1 MFIVAIVT
9 TPRQYPVLLDSLK
22 TCLTHIEAIIET
34 NSSGIQK
41 APPPPLPP
49 KPSRIKPAV
58 PPRPPPPIPP
68 PPPPS
73 PPARQVELQGKN
85 RRYNLSI
92 INKWIK

>member
-1 MFIVAIVT
+1 LFIVAIVT

-68 PPPPS
+68 PA

-85 RRYNLSI
+85 RKYNLSN
-92 INKWIK
+92 NKWIK